1 MIYVIC
7 MLVLA
12 DLFSVVAAAGLLTLV
27 VHLKG

>member
-7 MLVLA
+7 MLVLT